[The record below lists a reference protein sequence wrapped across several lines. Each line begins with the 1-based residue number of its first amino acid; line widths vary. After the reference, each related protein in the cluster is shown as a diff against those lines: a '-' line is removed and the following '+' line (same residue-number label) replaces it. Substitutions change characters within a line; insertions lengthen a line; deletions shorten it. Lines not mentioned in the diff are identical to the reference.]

1 MADRSPAYSRV
12 RFGTFEVDLDSGELR
27 RNGVRLK
34 LQEQPFRLLAMFLE
48 RPGEV
53 VTREAVRERLWP
65 ADTFVD
71 FDHSLNTAIKK
82 LRQVLGDSA
91 ENPRFI
97 ETLSRRGYRFIAPVG
112 AAAPA
117 VSDAVAETAREAV
130 DLERVVTVAAPA
142 EAPARPPEPAGPEC
156 WRWHASACWC

>member
-1 MADRSPAYSRV
+1 MAERAPAASRV
-12 RFGTFEVDLDSGELR
+12 RFGTFEVDLESGELR
-27 RNGVRLK
+27 RKGIRLK
-34 LQEQPFRLLAMFLE
+34 LQEQPFQLLVMFLE

-97 ETLSRRGYRFIAPVG
+97 ETLARRGYRFIAPVG
-112 AAAPA
+112 TVEAA
-117 VSDAVAETAREAV
+117 
-130 DLERVVTVAAPA
+130 
-142 EAPARPPEPAGPEC
+142 
-156 WRWHASACWC
+156 